1 MITEK
6 AFNDS
11 ALLLNVEPETIKAVA
26 EVESSGDGF
35 LASGHPKILFEPHV
49 FWKQLKERGINPVA
63 TLAANPGSEDILYPK
78 WGMKKYGKNSEQP
91 ARLERAIA
99 INKDAALSSASWGK
113 FQCMGFNFELAGFAT
128 LDAFVAAM
136 HIDEDQHLHAFVNFV
151 KNKKLVDEL
160 QRKDWAGFA
169 FGYNGSGYKENKY
182 DEKLAAAYNKFK
194 SGL

>member
-1 MITEK
+1 MISEK

-11 ALLLNVEPETIKAVA
+11 AILIGVEPATIKAVA

-35 LASGHPKILFEPHV
+35 LPSGHPKILFEPHV
-49 FWKQLKERGINPVA
+49 FWQELKKRGIDPTKITGA
-63 TLAANPGSEDILYPK
+63 SDILYEK
-78 WGMKKYGKNSEQP
+78 WTTGKYGKTSAQP
-91 ARLERAIA
+91 ERLKRAIV

-113 FQCMGFNFELAGFAT
+113 FQIMGYNWQLASFAT

-151 KNKKLVDEL
+151 KNKNLVDEL

-169 FGYNGSGYKENKY
+169 LGYNGSGYKQNKY

-194 SGL
+194 GSL

>member
-11 ALLLNVEPETIKAVA
+11 AILLGVEPAVIKAVA

-35 LASGHPKILFEPHV
+35 LPTGHPKILFEPHV
-49 FWKQLKERGINPVA
+49 FWAELKKRGIDPKTITGA
-63 TLAANPGSEDILYPK
+63 SDILYPK
-78 WGMKKYGKNSEQP
+78 WGIGKYGKTSAQP
-91 ARLERAIA
+91 DRLKRAIS

-113 FQCMGFNFELAGFAT
+113 FQIMGYNWQLSGFAT
-128 LDAFVAAM
+128 LDAFIAAM
-136 HIDEDQHLHAFVNFV
+136 HIDEDQHLHAFINFV
-151 KNKKLVDEL
+151 KNKNLVDEL

-169 FGYNGSGYKENKY
+169 LGYNGSGYKQNKY

-194 SGL
+194 IQ

>member
-11 ALLLNVEPETIKAVA
+11 ASLLGVEPAVIKAVA
-26 EVESSGDGF
+26 EVESSGEGF
-35 LASGHPKILFEPHV
+35 LASGFPKILFEPHV
-49 FWKQLKERGINPVA
+49 FWKELIKRNIIPV
-63 TLAANPGSEDILYPK
+63 LSDIAYPK
-78 WGMKKYGKNSEQP
+78 WGSKPYGRNSEQP

-113 FQCMGFNFELAGFAT
+113 FQIMGFNYELAGFAT

-151 KNKKLVDEL
+151 KNKNLVDEL
-160 QRKDWAGFA
+160 QRKDWVGFA
-169 FGYNGSGYKENKY
+169 LGYNGAGYKTNEY
-182 DEKLAAAYNKFK
+182 DKKLAAAYNKFK
-194 SGL
+194 GSL

>member
-11 ALLLNVEPETIKAVA
+11 AILLGVEPAVIKAVA

-35 LASGHPKILFEPHV
+35 LPTGHPKILFEPHV
-49 FWKQLKERGINPVA
+49 FWAELKKRGIDPKTITGA
-63 TLAANPGSEDILYPK
+63 SDILYPK
-78 WGMKKYGKNSEQP
+78 WGIGKYAKTSAQP
-91 ARLERAIA
+91 DRLKRAIS

-113 FQCMGFNFELAGFAT
+113 FQIMGYNWQLSGFAT
-128 LDAFVAAM
+128 LDAFIAAM
-136 HIDEDQHLHAFVNFV
+136 HIDEDQHLHAFINFV
-151 KNKKLVDEL
+151 KNKNLVDEL

-169 FGYNGSGYKENKY
+169 LGYNGSGYKQNKY

-194 SGL
+194 IQ

>member
-11 ALLLNVEPETIKAVA
+11 AALLGVEPAVIKAVA
-26 EVESSGDGF
+26 EVESSGEGF
-35 LASGHPKILFEPHV
+35 LASGFPKILFEPHI
-49 FWKQLKERGINPVA
+49 FWKELNKHGIDPTSIRNA
-63 TLAANPGSEDILYPK
+63 EDILYQK
-78 WGMKKYGKNSEQP
+78 WGSKPYGKNSAQP
-91 ARLERAIA
+91 ERLERAMTIDK
-99 INKDAALSSASWGK
+99 IAALSSASWGK
-113 FQCMGFNFELAGFAT
+113 FQIMGFNYELAGFAT

-151 KNKKLVDEL
+151 KNKNLVDEL

-169 FGYNGSGYKENKY
+169 IGYNGAGYKTNKY

-194 SGL
+194 GSL

>member
-11 ALLLNVEPETIKAVA
+11 ATLLGVEPATIKAVA

-35 LASGHPKILFEPHV
+35 LPSGHPKILFEPHK
-49 FWKQLKERGINPVA
+49 FWQQLKARGIDPTKITGA
-63 TLAANPGSEDILYPK
+63 SDILYK
-78 WGMKKYGKNSEQP
+78 DWGSKPYGKNSAQP
-91 ARLERAIA
+91 ERLERAIK

-113 FQCMGFNFELAGFAT
+113 FQIMGFNYELAGFAT

-136 HIDEDQHLHAFVNFV
+136 HIDEDQHLFAFINFV
-151 KNKKLVDEL
+151 KSKNLVDEL
-160 QRKDWAGFA
+160 QRKHWAGFA
-169 FGYNGSGYKENKY
+169 KVYNGSGYKANKY

-194 SGL
+194 ASL